1 MLLLMNINFQVVRVM
16 RGKDRI
22 LPPDELANQAIFG
35 ALPPM
40 PLAEAEIQGSDEGD
54 YSDDE

>member
-1 MLLLMNINFQVVRVM
+1 MNIHVQVERVK

-22 LPPDELANQAIFG
+22 LPQDKLANQAIFG
-35 ALPPM
+35 ALPPK
-40 PLAEAEIQGSDEGD
+40 PVEELAEAEIQGSDEGD

>member
-1 MLLLMNINFQVVRVM
+1 MNINLKVERLK

-22 LPPDELANQAIFG
+22 LPQDKLANQAIFG
-35 ALPPM
+35 ALPPERVEE
-40 PLAEAEIQGSDEGD
+40 LAEAEIQGSDEGD

>member
-1 MLLLMNINFQVVRVM
+1 MNINFQVVRLK

-22 LPPDELANQAIFG
+22 LPQDKLANQAIFG
-35 ALPPM
+35 ALPPERVEE
-40 PLAEAEIQGSDEGD
+40 LAEAEIQGSDEGD